1 LQTLNLIRIPKFL
14 ILKIPEVVWE
24 KEVKIPGGQA
34 QAEVACQ
41 IPGRMMTSVRKVARH
56 RFSQGCLNF
65 KKRRC
70 MMLKMEQVS
79 GIAGVAIVL
88 TLTGCGGGSEG
99 GSGSTLGT
107 DASLSA
113 GSAFSQPLFAF
124 DNEIDFAPEGIQ
136 DKVIRS
142 KYSKAGDVVSIKE
155 EVVSGRELVPLVT
168 TYVMTRTHVLK
179 TEGVDA
185 AAGIKSAL
193 MTNSTDT
200 TYTFAPYT
208 VEQGKSAG
216 LVTFHYNVKPLS
228 GLLLAD
234 SLNESFSLM
243 PSQILKKKHLRDS
256 GKTFPTGSE
265 SLVVSKVTNH
275 EDMAEF
281 SSDEVTELK
290 SVAEWEPMFPEG
302 TEFRHYSSRI
312 WR

>member
-1 LQTLNLIRIPKFL
+1 
-14 ILKIPEVVWE
+14 
-24 KEVKIPGGQA
+24 
-34 QAEVACQ
+34 
-41 IPGRMMTSVRKVARH
+41 
-56 RFSQGCLNF
+56 
-65 KKRRC
+65 
-70 MMLKMEQVS
+70 MLKMEQVS
-79 GIAGVAIVL
+79 GIIGVAIVL

-113 GSAFSQPLFAF
+113 DSAFSQPLFAF
-124 DNEIDFAPEGIQ
+124 DNEIDFTPEGIQ

-168 TYVMTRTHVLK
+168 TYVMTRTDILK
-179 TEGVDA
+179 TEGIDA

-200 TYTFAPYT
+200 TYTIAPYT

-243 PSQILKKKHLRDS
+243 PSQTLKLKHLRDS

-265 SLVVSKVTNH
+265 SLVVSKVTIH
-275 EDMAEF
+275 EDTAEF
-281 SSDEVTELK
+281 SSDEVTELM
-290 SVAEWEPMFPEG
+290 SVAEWEAMYPEG
-302 TEFRHYSSRI
+302 TEFRSYAFKDLDVRCQHVVDLPLQDQTCIGSYGGRFYMVTMSPKGEYLLPAGQMVYFNQTASTALTDGIRADYK
-312 WR
+312 

>member
-1 LQTLNLIRIPKFL
+1 
-14 ILKIPEVVWE
+14 
-24 KEVKIPGGQA
+24 
-34 QAEVACQ
+34 
-41 IPGRMMTSVRKVARH
+41 
-56 RFSQGCLNF
+56 
-65 KKRRC
+65 
-70 MMLKMEQVS
+70 MLKMEQVS

-88 TLTGCGGGSEG
+88 ALTGCGGGSEG

-113 GSAFSQPLFAF
+113 GSTFSQPLFAF
-124 DNEIDFAPEGIQ
+124 DNEIDFTPEGIQ

-142 KYSKAGDVVSIKE
+142 KYSKAGEVVSIKE

-179 TEGVDA
+179 TEGIDA

-243 PSQILKKKHLRDS
+243 PSQIMKKKHLRDS

-275 EDMAEF
+275 EEMAEF
-281 SSDEVTELK
+281 SSDEVTELE

-302 TEFRHYSSRI
+302 TEFRHYTFKDLEVTCQHATDVPLQDQTCIGSYEGRI
-312 WR
+312 YMVTISPKGEYPLPAGQMVYFNQTAATALTDGIRADYK